1 MTDQIAVRWRLSN
14 NDGERL
20 AALAE
25 PVERLV
31 ESMDAK
37 AQRRALYRRGA
48 ALFADLVLLA
58 WAEWRLAGARAERRQ
73 TGVSNGAPWRAM
85 LDEAA
90 RWVPRELPIKG
101 ADALALGVPHGPEVG
116 QLLAEVEQWWID
128 EDFKPDR
135 KQALEKLAA
144 LSRRR

>member
-1 MTDQIAVRWRLSN
+1 
-14 NDGERL
+14 
-20 AALAE
+20 
-25 PVERLV
+25 
-31 ESMDAK
+31 
-37 AQRRALYRRGA
+37 
-48 ALFADLVLLA
+48 
-58 WAEWRLAGARAERRQ
+58 
-73 TGVSNGAPWRAM
+73 M

-90 RWVPRELPIKG
+90 RWVPKELPVKG